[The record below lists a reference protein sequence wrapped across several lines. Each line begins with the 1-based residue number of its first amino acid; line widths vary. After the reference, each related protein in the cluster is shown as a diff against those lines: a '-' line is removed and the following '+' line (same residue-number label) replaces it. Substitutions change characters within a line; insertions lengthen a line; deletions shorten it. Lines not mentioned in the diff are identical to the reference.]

1 MKRTTLSDD
10 GYQLI
15 EEGKLTFKDNFSEVL
30 TFDYPPVL
38 PMEYIDKFFENMGS
52 NMSKWAD
59 LPFYVDE
66 DGEEGMEQESRKDIH
81 ISLFNL
87 FQISNSF
94 HNPRTYWSIVLKLKE
109 NEEYTI
115 DIFSSVILCLH
126 IGSRRR

>member
-1 MKRTTLSDD
+1 MIIRLFC
-10 GYQLI
+10 QWNI
-15 EEGKLTFKDNFSEVL
+15 LTS
-30 TFDYPPVL
+30 
-38 PMEYIDKFFENMGS
+38 FFENMGS

-66 DGEEGMEQESRKDIH
+66 DGIEGIEVGKDIY

-115 DIFSSVILCLH
+115 YIF
-126 IGSRRR
+126 